1 MMDFSCSCGIQ
12 EHEHKHTQRIVEKQM
27 SFKYNLLTV
36 HIIASFF
43 SISSLLLCYLYAQLL
58 KSVKWRTQADQNP
71 VVPRLGT
78 GNPLNH
84 FVGRHLGSML
94 QSNCCGHIGA
104 AGISLTWHVLLLW
117 PSSLLLI
124 KHPSVLWNL
133 FFCWRSQ
140 PNQIAKTRQSR
151 RKTHTYRMES
161 LW

>member
-1 MMDFSCSCGIQ
+1 MFMWNPATWTQTHTNDCWKTIVIQ
-12 EHEHKHTQRIVEKQM
+12 IKFAHYPYHCI
-27 SFKYNLLTV
+27 FLLNLLLVALLSTCTFAKKCQMA
-36 HIIASFF
+36 H
-43 SISSLLLCYLYAQLL
+43 SS
-58 KSVKWRTQADQNP
+58 RRDQNP

-133 FFCWRSQ
+133 FFCWSSR

-151 RKTHTYRMES
+151 HKTHTYRMES

>member
-12 EHEHKHTQRIVEKQM
+12 EHEHKHTQMIVEKQM
-27 SFKYNLLTV
+27 SFKYNLLTI
-36 HIIASFF
+36 HIIFLLN
-43 SISSLLLCYLYAQLL
+43 LLLVALL
-58 KSVKWRTQADQNP
+58 STCTVAKKCQMAHSSRQDQNP

-94 QSNCCGHIGA
+94 QSNCCRHIGA

-124 KHPSVLWNL
+124 KHPSVLRNL
-133 FFCWRSQ
+133 FFCWRSR

-151 RKTHTYRMES
+151 RETHTYRMES